1 MNPYL
6 WQRRYQPHQ
15 TLNKPG
21 RTIEDCT
28 ITYQHL
34 RWVTNGTLPASP
46 PAASVFVSHKNM
58 DRDTG
63 CPTPPSP
70 KNSWFLGYKFATVFG
85 YSSNINCIS
94 SQIEFVT
101 QYCRWQVSLKLS
113 VPVSRFRELVMQ
125 GQSTLYN
132 TAQQWVIQHS
142 GPSYIPVDTIDHTG
156 GVWAAAKSATY
167 LTLAADDGDQFD
179 LGRGGKVGF
188 LFLFNVFCCS
198 LRKGTLG
205 NGARSVCEFFNQLI
219 CQSPNWIMIVT
230 FKIHT
235 LLPSLKTLTSSA
247 VLRELIGCRSQNT
260 YIY

>member
-125 GQSTLYN
+125 GQAYHSPHFTTLHNSELFN
-132 TAQQWVIQHS
+132 TADPLIFQSARSTTQVVSEQRPNLQHFWLWQLMMVISLVEEETWFVKS
-142 GPSYIPVDTIDHTG
+142 GISLPF
-156 GVWAAAKSATY
+156 
-167 LTLAADDGDQFD
+167 QC
-179 LGRGGKVGF
+179 
-188 LFLFNVFCCS
+188 FCCS
-198 LRKGTLG
+198 LRRGTLG
-205 NGARSVCEFFNQLI
+205 NGARSVCGFFNQLI
-219 CQSPNWIMIVT
+219 
-230 FKIHT
+230 FRT
-235 LLPSLKTLTSSA
+235 LLPI
-247 VLRELIGCRSQNT
+247 E
-260 YIY
+260 

>member
-1 MNPYL
+1 MY
-6 WQRRYQPHQ
+6 Y
-15 TLNKPG
+15 
-21 RTIEDCT
+21 
-28 ITYQHL
+28 
-34 RWVTNGTLPASP
+34 
-46 PAASVFVSHKNM
+46 FVSHKNM

-142 GPSYIPVDTIDHTG
+142 GPSYIPVGTIDHTG
-156 GVWAAAKSATY
+156 GWWALLTALLTEQRPKTY
-167 LTLAADDGDQFD
+167 LTLAADDGDQF
-179 LGRGGKVGF
+179 GRGGHM
-188 LFLFNVFCCS
+188 
-198 LRKGTLG
+198 
-205 NGARSVCEFFNQLI
+205 VC
-219 CQSPNWIMIVT
+219 
-230 FKIHT
+230 
-235 LLPSLKTLTSSA
+235 
-247 VLRELIGCRSQNT
+247 
-260 YIY
+260 

>member
-125 GQSTLYN
+125 GQAYHSPHFTTPHNNTTQRTLLYSSRHDRPHRWL
-132 TAQQWVIQHS
+132 ASS
-142 GPSYIPVDTIDHTG
+142 GQTCNIFDSG
-156 GVWAAAKSATY
+156 SWWWWSVWS
-167 LTLAADDGDQFD
+167 
-179 LGRGGKVGF
+179 RGKHGLLKVGF
-188 LFLFNVFCCS
+188 LCLFNVF
-198 LRKGTLG
+198 
-205 NGARSVCEFFNQLI
+205 A
-219 CQSPNWIMIVT
+219 
-230 FKIHT
+230 
-235 LLPSLKTLTSSA
+235 A
-247 VLRELIGCRSQNT
+247 V
-260 YIY
+260 

>member
-15 TLNKPG
+15 TLNKPYHWRLHHYIPTSEVG
-21 RTIEDCT
+21 HQWYSSC
-28 ITYQHL
+28 L
-34 RWVTNGTLPASP
+34 S
-46 PAASVFVSHKNM
+46 S
-58 DRDTG
+58 RDTG

-70 KNSWFLGYKFATVFG
+70 INSWFLGYKFATVFG

-142 GPSYIPVDTIDHTG
+142 GPSYIPVGTIDHTG
-156 GVWAAAKSATY
+156 GWWALLTALLTEHRPKTY

-179 LGRGGKVGF
+179 WGR
-188 LFLFNVFCCS
+188 NMFC
-198 LRKGTLG
+198 
-205 NGARSVCEFFNQLI
+205 
-219 CQSPNWIMIVT
+219 
-230 FKIHT
+230 
-235 LLPSLKTLTSSA
+235 
-247 VLRELIGCRSQNT
+247 
-260 YIY
+260 